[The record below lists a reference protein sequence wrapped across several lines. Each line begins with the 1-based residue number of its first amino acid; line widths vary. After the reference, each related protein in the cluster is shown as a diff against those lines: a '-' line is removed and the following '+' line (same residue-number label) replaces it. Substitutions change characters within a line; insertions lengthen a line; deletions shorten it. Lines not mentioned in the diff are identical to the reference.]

1 MHALILALHGTG
13 SGSYLS
19 HDHTTTT
26 MTSTNTTVNNYNI
39 SILGDDSSGSDF
51 AISVAAYFD
60 VNTGPRN
67 VKPKQLLSLSLAL
80 FFKYQT

>member
-1 MHALILALHGTG
+1 MHALILALHGID
-13 SGSYLS
+13 SGFYLS

-26 MTSTNTTVNNYNI
+26 MTSTNTVNNNNI
-39 SILGDDSSGSDF
+39 SILGDGSSGSDF
-51 AISVAAYFD
+51 AIFVAAYFD